1 MYKSKIIIDKDIL
14 EKIVDSKKMEEW
26 EKNNFL
32 KYIWYMTKKEQKE
45 LSLII

>member
-14 EKIVDSKKMEEW
+14 KKIVDSKKMKEG

-32 KYIWYMTKKEQKE
+32 KYI
-45 LSLII
+45 